1 MHTRSLLSSLDY
13 TRRSCLITKALAKKH
28 AGNRVYGVYWIYAT
42 FRKGSK
48 IFGRVEYTV
57 MAIWLKKRATWLGK
71 HAMADWLAKEHS
83 SAVYSFW
90 QPALRQLWFLLV
102 SLQWKKPWPLVVLA
116 GADCMG
122 PRSDPTNFLELLE
135 LPEPVWQTWR
145 FLSALDEL
153 DLVLHPLAELWLAHV
168 PWIHMEYMAENL
180 ALPKAL
186 VYKAHQKMQF
196 GSHWGEA
203 C

>member
-1 MHTRSLLSSLDY
+1 
-13 TRRSCLITKALAKKH
+13 
-28 AGNRVYGVYWIYAT
+28 
-42 FRKGSK
+42 
-48 IFGRVEYTV
+48 
-57 MAIWLKKRATWLGK
+57 
-71 HAMADWLAKEHS
+71 MADWLAKEHG

-90 QPALRQLWFLLV
+90 QPALWQLWFLLV

-122 PRSDPTNFLELLE
+122 PRSDPTNFLDTGLLWNYWT
-135 LPEPVWQTWR
+135 VWQTWR
-145 FLSALDEL
+145 FLSSLDEL
-153 DLVLHPLAELWLAHV
+153 GLVLRPLAELWLAHV
-168 PWIHMEYMAENL
+168 PWIDMECMAENL

-203 C
+203 Y